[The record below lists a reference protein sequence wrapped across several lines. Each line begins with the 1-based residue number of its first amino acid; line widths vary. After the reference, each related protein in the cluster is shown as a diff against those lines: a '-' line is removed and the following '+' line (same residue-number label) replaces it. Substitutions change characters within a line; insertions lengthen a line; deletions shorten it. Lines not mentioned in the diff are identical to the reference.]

1 MTQSLEQLR
10 EQLRKQQGGDGNT
23 QKSSGGGDNAL
34 YRFWDAKND
43 TTTVVR
49 FLPDKDQ
56 SNPFFWV
63 ERQVVNLT
71 FDGIM
76 GDTSTAG
83 KTITVQ
89 VPCMKMYDHTLRC
102 PIREEINKYWKTDK
116 EDLARKYWPKRSY
129 LMQGFV
135 REGAFEEENSPENP
149 IRRFT
154 INKML
159 FKNIQSSL
167 LDPEMESMPT
177 DYDNGTDF
185 RIIKTQQG
193 EYANYS
199 TSTFARR
206 ESALTDA
213 ERQAIETH
221 GLYDLKDFLPNK
233 PTQEGIDVIEE
244 MFFASLEGQPYDP
257 RWSNHYKPYGYDFSG
272 NTATQ
277 SANGSNA
284 QTSTNTESSTTHS
297 DPVDQQEQ
305 PQQASNS
312 NINSP
317 DSVLAQLRAKV
328 QNGNS

>member
-135 REGAFEEENSPENP
+135 REGAFEEENTPENP

-206 ESALTDA
+206 ESALTDD

-257 RWSNHYKPYGYDFSG
+257 RWSNHYKPYGYDFNG

-277 SANGSNA
+277 SGNDTVDHQ
-284 QTSTNTESSTTHS
+284 QT
-297 DPVDQQEQ
+297 QQQ
-305 PQQASNS
+305 TQQQQQQTQSSNS
-312 NINSP
+312 NSNMSSP
-317 DSVLAQLRAKV
+317 EDVLAKLRAKTR
-328 QNGNS
+328 NGNS

>member
-10 EQLRKQQGGDGNT
+10 EQLRKQQGGADGT
-23 QKSSGGGDNAL
+23 PKTTGGDNAL

-43 TTTVVR
+43 TTTVIR
-49 FLPDKDQ
+49 FLPDSDQ

-71 FDGIM
+71 FDGII
-76 GDTSTAG
+76 GDESTTG

-135 REGAFEEENSPENP
+135 REQPEMISGKEDTPPENP

-159 FKNIQSSL
+159 FKNIHSSL

-177 DYDNGTDF
+177 DFDNGTDF
-185 RIIKTQQG
+185 RVIKTQQG

-206 ESALTDA
+206 ESALTDS
-213 ERQAIETH
+213 EREAIEKY
-221 GLYDLKDFLPNK
+221 GLYDLKEFLPNK
-233 PTQEGIDVIEE
+233 PTAEGVDVIEE

-257 RWSNHYKPYGYDFSG
+257 RWATFYKPYGYNFDG
-272 NTATQ
+272 NAASTPAPSAQ
-277 SANGSNA
+277 STPSSTGNGS
-284 QTSTNTESSTTHS
+284 TNPPASVPSEPAPAKTEKADDT
-297 DPVDQQEQ
+297 
-305 PQQASNS
+305 
-312 NINSP
+312 
-317 DSVLAQLRAKV
+317 DSVLAQLR
-328 QNGNS
+328 QRINNG

>member
-10 EQLRKQQGGDGNT
+10 EQLRKQQGGDGNNSK
-23 QKSSGGGDNAL
+23 KSSGGDNAL
-34 YRFWDAKND
+34 YKFWDAKND
-43 TTTVVR
+43 TTTTLR
-49 FLPDKDQ
+49 FLPDKD
-56 SNPFFWV
+56 STNPFFWV

-71 FDGIM
+71 FDGIE
-76 GDTSTAG
+76 GDPETNG

-135 REGAFEEENSPENP
+135 REGAFEEDSTPENP

-154 INKML
+154 INKSL

-167 LDPEMESMPT
+167 LDPEMESLPT

-199 TSTFARR
+199 TSSFARR
-206 ESALTDA
+206 ESALTDD

-221 GLYDLKDFLPNK
+221 GLFDLKDFLPNK

-244 MFFASLEGQPYDP
+244 MFFASLEGLPYDP
-257 RWSNHYKPYGYDFSG
+257 RWANHYKPYGYEFNGTPAS
-272 NTATQ
+272 Q
-277 SANGSNA
+277 STPSSAPA
-284 QTSTNTESSTTHS
+284 ATESPKVESTP
-297 DPVDQQEQ
+297 DPVPAKTESKGTED
-305 PQQASNS
+305 NTK
-312 NINSP
+312 
-317 DSVLAQLRAKV
+317 SVLEQLRQRTAKP
-328 QNGNS
+328 NG

>member
-1 MTQSLEQLR
+1 MTQSLDQLR
-10 EQLRKQQGGDGNT
+10 EQLRKQQGGDGNSAK
-23 QKSSGGGDNAL
+23 KSGGDNAL

-43 TTTVVR
+43 STTVIR
-49 FLPDKDQ
+49 FLPDQDT

-71 FDGIM
+71 FDGVL
-76 GDTSTAG
+76 GDDSMNG
-83 KTITVQ
+83 KTVTVQ

-102 PIREEINKYWKTDK
+102 PIREEINKYWNTDK

-135 REGAFEEENSPENP
+135 RESAFEEKESPENP

-159 FKNIQSSL
+159 FKNIQQSL
-167 LDPEMESMPT
+167 LDPEMESLPT

-206 ESALTDA
+206 ESALSES
-213 ERQAIETH
+213 EREAIEQY
-221 GLYDLKDFLPNK
+221 GLFNLSDFLPNK
-233 PTQEGIDVIEE
+233 PTAEGVDVIEE

-257 RWSNHYKPYGYDFSG
+257 RWASFYKPYGMDFG
-272 NTATQ
+272 NAGGGSTNSAPATESKAAPAKTESKAEPEATQ
-277 SANGSNA
+277 S
-284 QTSTNTESSTTHS
+284 TESDSGSS
-297 DPVDQQEQ
+297 DGGDDAE
-305 PQQASNS
+305 
-312 NINSP
+312 
-317 DSVLAQLRAKV
+317 SVLARLREKIKD
-328 QNGNS
+328 